1 MVQGAQ
7 KGENFVRIPRSLM
20 IGLLSA
26 TALSP
31 LDAQDSAHQAPAAV
45 ADEPSDQV
53 LPPEDPE
60 ADYLDGEEAI
70 VITGQRPRG
79 SVIGDIDPEITLDS
93 RDIRAYGASDLAEL
107 LEALGPQVAS
117 GRGRGEGRPVILVN
131 GQRIS
136 GFWEIRNYPPE
147 AIERVDILPEEV
159 ALKYGYRAD
168 QRVVN
173 FVLRPRFRIVT
184 SELEGGLATDGGRNH
199 YETDLTI
206 LRINQNGRWNLD
218 FEYERDTALLE
229 SERDLVAAV
238 SRPFDLIGNVGS
250 VPPGGEIDP
259 ALSALLGEPAE
270 LVGVPAAALDG
281 APLLSDFTS
290 AVNRT
295 DERPYRTLLPATEQ
309 FELAGT
315 LNRMLFG
322 NVSSTFNASLEQE
335 RRTSLFGLPS
345 TELTLP
351 ADNPYS
357 PFVSDVLLYRAFDE
371 PRPLTR
377 NSRTRTAHGG
387 VAFNGNLDSWRW
399 SLTGNYDRVHSVT
412 RTDNDPETD
421 LIQQRID
428 SGDLAL
434 NPFASLGTLLAAS
447 ERDRTRSVNES
458 GNAELVANG
467 SLLALPA
474 GDVSTTFKLGA
485 EARGFESET
494 VRDGV
499 SQSRDLSRKRIDGQ
513 ANVDV
518 PITSRRDDVLAAIGD
533 LSANANLAIEELS
546 DFGTLITYGYGLNW
560 EPIDELRL
568 IASVTE
574 EEGAPSVQQLGNPVE
589 AVPNVR
595 VFDFVRGETVDIT
608 RIEGGNPNLRA
619 DHRQVMKLGVNL
631 RPLDETDLNFRL
643 DYNRSRTRNLIAS
656 FPTATPE
663 IEAAFPERFQRDADG
678 RLLSIDSRPVNFA
691 RAASQDIRWGFN
703 FSKPIASR
711 RGGGGGQG
719 GWRARMQQAERRAAS
734 PDQRGQATPGA
745 APEGPAA
752 APQASPGAP
761 GQAGQ
766 TAPSSGQAPPA
777 GGQGAARQQ
786 GTEPPGGGRP
796 GFRGP
801 GFGRG
806 GGGQGGRL
814 QLALYHTWRL
824 QDEVLIRQGVPE
836 LDYLGGSAVGSR
848 GGRPRHGLEL
858 QAGIF
863 KNGLGARLSA
873 NWQSATMVRGDPLA
887 GGGSG
892 SSDLF
897 FDDFATVNLRL
908 FADLGQQPSLVR
920 RHRWLRGVRVSLAVD
935 NVLNNRLE
943 VRDSSGATPLSYQP
957 AYLDPLGRSVQLQIR
972 KLFYPTRRRRG

>member
-1 MVQGAQ
+1 M
-7 KGENFVRIPRSLM
+7 RITRSLM
-20 IGLLSA
+20 LASLSA

-31 LDAQDSAHQAPAAV
+31 LGAQVPAPQAPPAPAADQPP
-45 ADEPSDQV
+45 ADA
-53 LPPEDPE
+53 PPPDDPD
-60 ADYLDGEEAI
+60 ADYLDEEEAI

-184 SELEGGLATDGGRNH
+184 SELEGGIATDGGRNH

-206 LRINQNGRWNLD
+206 LRINRNGRWNLD

-238 SRPFDLIGNVGS
+238 SRPFDLVGNVGS
-250 VPPGGEIDP
+250 SPPGGEIDP

-270 LVGVPAAALDG
+270 LVAVPAAALAG
-281 APLLSDFTS
+281 APQLADFTN
-290 AVNRT
+290 AVNST
-295 DERPYRTLLPATEQ
+295 DERPFRTLMPATEQ

-345 TELTLP
+345 AELELP
-351 ADNPYS
+351 ADNLFS
-357 PFVSDVLLYRAFDE
+357 PFASDVLLYRAFDE
-371 PRPLTR
+371 LRPLTR
-377 NSRTRTAHGG
+377 NARTRTGHGG
-387 VAFNGNLDSWRW
+387 LAFNGNLDSWRW
-399 SLTGNYDRVHSVT
+399 SLTANYDRVHSVT

-428 SGDLAL
+428 SGDPAF
-434 NPFASLGTLLAAS
+434 NPFAPLGSLLVAAA
-447 ERDRTRSVNES
+447 RDRTRSVDES

-494 VRDGV
+494 FRDGN
-499 SQSRDLSRKRIDGQ
+499 SQSRDLSRKRVDGQ
-513 ANVDV
+513 ANVDL
-518 PITSRRDDVLAAIGD
+518 PIASRRDDVLAAIGD
-533 LSANANLAIEELS
+533 LSANANLAVEELS

-560 EPIDELRL
+560 EPFEDVRL

-619 DHRQVMKLGVNL
+619 DNRRVTKLGLNI
-631 RPLDETDLNFRL
+631 RPLEDTDLSFRV

-663 IEAAFPERFQRDADG
+663 IEAAFPDRFQRDADG

-691 RAASQDIRWGFN
+691 RAASQEIRWGFN

-711 RGGGGGQG
+711 RGGGGGPG
-719 GWRARMQQAERRAAS
+719 GWRARMQEAERRGES
-734 PDQRGQATPGA
+734 QPSQ
-745 APEGPAA
+745 
-752 APQASPGAP
+752 P
-761 GQAGQ
+761 GQAQPDQAQPAQPSDGASAPQPAQGTPGQSATPPTGEAVPGAREPGAGQ
-766 TAPSSGQAPPA
+766 T
-777 GGQGAARQQ
+777 
-786 GTEPPGGGRP
+786 GGGRP
-796 GFRGP
+796 GGAGFRGP

-806 GGGQGGRL
+806 GQGQGGRL
-814 QLALYHTWRL
+814 QLALYHSWRL
-824 QDEVLIRQGVPE
+824 QDEVLIRPGVPE

-848 GGRPRHGLEL
+848 GGRPRHELEL

-863 KNGLGARLSA
+863 KNGFGARLNA
-873 NWQSATMVRGDPLA
+873 NWQSGTTVRGDPLA

-920 RHRWLRGVRVSLAVD
+920 KHRWLRGLRLSLSVD
-935 NVLNNRLE
+935 NLLNNRLD
-943 VRDSSGATPLSYQP
+943 VRDASGATPLSYQP